1 MSPSLELRRI
11 KLIQSDSSIGD
22 PNLLFLQI
30 MPLQLPNLDDR
41 TYDDL
46 VQEAIALIP
55 TYTPDWTNHN
65 PSDPGITLIEL
76 FAYLSEILIYRLN
89 RVTSANQYAFLQLLN
104 GSAWQPTPEKSL
116 TEETRETVLR
126 LRQCDRAVTCADF
139 ENLAL
144 ATNSTLAPDQQQVA
158 RAHCI
163 PRRNLTHDPT
173 AANNTPGHVS
183 IVILPSSQSLSDL
196 PLLPSAALIQA
207 VESYLEP
214 RRLLTTKVHV
224 VAPRY
229 LTIRV
234 QMTLML
240 KADALEA
247 EVSSRAN
254 QALRDFFDPLRGGV
268 DGQGWPFG
276 RSIYVS
282 ELYQLLDRLPGVD
295 YVTPTQAT
303 HLNSTDP
310 PELPEILVVA
320 ADAEQRQIFAEGRL
334 SAVKLHTNE
343 LVNFQLQPPDLP
355 ADIILKTPLINLFT
369 LNAAGA

>member
-1 MSPSLELRRI
+1 
-11 KLIQSDSSIGD
+11 
-22 PNLLFLQI
+22 

-41 TYDDL
+41 SYDDL

-55 TYTPDWTNHN
+55 AYAPDWTNYN

-89 RVTSANQYAFLQLLN
+89 RVTAANQYAFLKLLN
-104 GSAWQPTPEKSL
+104 GSKWEPRPEKSL
-116 TEETRETVLR
+116 AEETRETVLR

-144 ATNSTLAPDQQQVA
+144 AANSILAPDQQQVA

-163 PRRNLTHDPT
+163 PKRNLLDDPT
-173 AANNTPGHVS
+173 GAEQAAGHVS
-183 IVILPSSQSLSDL
+183 IAIVPAAPSSQSLPNL
-196 PLLPSAALIQA
+196 PLQPSPALIQA
-207 VESYLEP
+207 VQNYLEP
-214 RRLLTTKVHV
+214 RRLLTTQVHV

-234 QMTLML
+234 QMTLVL

-247 EVSSRAN
+247 EVGSRAK
-254 QALRDFFDPLRGGV
+254 QALQNFFDPLQGGV

-303 HLNSTDP
+303 RLNSKDP

-320 ADAEQRQIFAEGRL
+320 ADAEQRLIFANGKL
-334 SAVKLHTNE
+334 SAVKLHPHE